1 MVLTQEMK
9 DVIAGSRA
17 YVATAT
23 TDGVPNV
30 VPIGNIKPLDD
41 KTVIIADSYMI
52 KTRANLEANP
62 KVSFVVQDVAKY
74 PFQFKGSVKI
84 YDNGEYYDKVVE
96 WIKEE
101 SPLAPSPKAAIVIE
115 VEEVYSVKVGDAGKK
130 LA

>member
-9 DVIAGSRA
+9 DVITGSRA

-84 YDNGEYYDKVVE
+84 YDSGEYYDKVVE
-96 WIKEE
+96 WVKEE

-115 VEEVYSVKVGDAGKK
+115 VEEVFSVKVGDAGKK